1 MLSSTRTTL
10 DRRRNPSA
18 RRALIWLLGLLI
30 VCSAGAA
37 GAVPQLLLSK
47 PAKATTE
54 VAGNPAADRAAR
66 DQVATSLR
74 ATDGLEAVI
83 PSVSNG
89 IVTLDGLVRS
99 EQQRKAAAAIAARV
113 PGVVKVDNQIQLHT
127 NLSTRL
133 RAAFDLMV
141 AKLIQLL
148 VATPL
153 LLVAIVIVLLASWIG
168 GFFATRLHWLR
179 IKSTNPYMDGLLR
192 RVVRGVATLIGVLI
206 ALDLLGATSLVGAVL
221 GSAGV
226 VGLVVGF
233 AFRDIAENYVSG
245 VLLSLRRPFSPGDH
259 VMIDTRE
266 GKIVSLSSRA
276 TVLMTMDGNEL
287 RIPNAMVFKSTV
299 LNYSQN
305 PKRRFEFTMTID
317 ASESIG
323 KSQELGLTQ
332 IAEVPGVL
340 EDPAPSSVVQDFT
353 PAGSVLRF
361 FGWVDQR
368 KTDLGKSRGEAIRA
382 VKAAYANAGID
393 LPQTTY
399 NIVSRRASGEEA
411 APPKETESARS
422 ANADTSINRDIDTQ
436 LAAAQRAVAD
446 ENLLKPGETKP

>member
-233 AFRDIAENYVSG
+233 A
-245 VLLSLRRPFSPGDH
+245 
-259 VMIDTRE
+259 
-266 GKIVSLSSRA
+266 
-276 TVLMTMDGNEL
+276 
-287 RIPNAMVFKSTV
+287 
-299 LNYSQN
+299 
-305 PKRRFEFTMTID
+305 
-317 ASESIG
+317 
-323 KSQELGLTQ
+323 
-332 IAEVPGVL
+332 
-340 EDPAPSSVVQDFT
+340 
-353 PAGSVLRF
+353 
-361 FGWVDQR
+361 
-368 KTDLGKSRGEAIRA
+368 
-382 VKAAYANAGID
+382 
-393 LPQTTY
+393 
-399 NIVSRRASGEEA
+399 
-411 APPKETESARS
+411 
-422 ANADTSINRDIDTQ
+422 
-436 LAAAQRAVAD
+436 
-446 ENLLKPGETKP
+446 